1 MTSWRN
7 RQWWRA
13 ELWLAV
19 ALVVLL
25 SASLVVFVALMY

>member
-13 ELWLAV
+13 ELWLAAV
-19 ALVVLL
+19 LVLMLVGG
-25 SASLVVFVALMY
+25 LVVFVALMY